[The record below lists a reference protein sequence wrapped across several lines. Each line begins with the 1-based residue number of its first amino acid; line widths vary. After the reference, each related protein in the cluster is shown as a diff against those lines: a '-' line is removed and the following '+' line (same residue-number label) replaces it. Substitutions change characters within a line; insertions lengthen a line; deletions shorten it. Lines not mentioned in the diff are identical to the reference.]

1 MTRVTAS
8 EAAAELARL
17 RAAGM
22 NGLAAE
28 IAGRLECPE
37 HGNTLLRDSARAA
50 CCVKG
55 CAYEVAL

>member
-8 EAAAELARL
+8 QAAEELARL

-28 IAGRLECPE
+28 IAGRLECPD
-37 HGNTLLRDSARAA
+37 HGNTLLRDSARVV
-50 CCVKG
+50 CCVKD
-55 CAYEVAL
+55 CAYEVPL